1 MVVQPTRANFEFAG
15 QFQIPPEFP
24 EVLKAFTRE
33 VLRIQPAN
41 IEDFAVKYFERCE
54 GGEYANQEEEEE
66 LSLDRIEEIVQNL
79 FTEYDR
85 DHNGYLDAKE
95 FRELMNDFSSR
106 VSMPK
111 DEIYRFMAEADMDD
125 DGKIQ
130 YAEFVP
136 VALTIIQ
143 TLHAQKRMYSQ
154 DEVVTQAAEDYLVH
168 GMTETELTGIMTDIF
183 QKMDISQTGR
193 LSKAEFIGGLTH
205 MELGLTRRE
214 INAIIL
220 QVDTNEDGEITYEEA
235 VPFFFNVL
243 QKMTA
248 MKMLENE
255 MANDELAVLITNL
268 FHERDT
274 TDSGLVY
281 FDDIK
286 DVLHQAQLGLS
297 RVQLYAVDSAAEPN
311 DEGYVLYREFVPRAV
326 TIIKDMLS
334 FEKNVAMSKR
344 EKQENLD
351 DIEAPINALF
361 NGLSDTCTFI
371 EFENACGQSGLF
383 NEKELMAVL
392 QLGMAGKSKTA
403 LRESNE
409 PIDIATVRRLGFRL
423 MKQMQGF

>member
-1 MVVQPTRANFEFAG
+1 MVIQPTRANFEFAG
-15 QFQIPPEFP
+15 QFIIPPEFP

-54 GGEYANQEEEEE
+54 GGEYADQDEEE
-66 LSLDRIEEIVQNL
+66 LSLERIEEIVQNL

-95 FRELMNDFSSR
+95 FRELMNDFSTR

-168 GMTETELTGIMTDIF
+168 GMTEIELTGIMTDIF

-193 LSKAEFIGGLTH
+193 LSKTEFIGGLTH

-268 FHERDT
+268 FHGRDA

-344 EKQENLD
+344 QKQENLD
-351 DIEAPINALF
+351 EVEVPITALF

-383 NEKELMAVL
+383 NEKELTAVL
-392 QLGMAGKSKTA
+392 QLGMSGKSKTA

-409 PIDIATVRRLGFRL
+409 AIDMVTVRRLGFRL
-423 MKQMQGF
+423 MKQLQGF